1 LTGIGKHAH
10 IHCSVLY
17 FFWPQNVAQ
26 SVPIPDLN
34 EAGFFPSDERNLIKA
49 KVSGEGQDA
58 AGSIIVR
65 RSIMSSAATWD
76 TATPGLKTQLK
87 LLCIREWKNLIRDR
101 VALAARFLFTI
112 FLSLLIGLIFF
123 DVGNSDSAENANL
136 NSHFGSLI
144 MVLLMSM
151 FGTAQPELLAFPEQ
165 RPVFLREYSTN
176 HYSVVAYF
184 SSRLSMEIFITALQ
198 SLVLVSHHALTE

>member
-1 LTGIGKHAH
+1 
-10 IHCSVLY
+10 
-17 FFWPQNVAQ
+17 
-26 SVPIPDLN
+26 VPIPDLN

-49 KVSGEGQDA
+49 KVSGQGQDA
-58 AGSIIVR
+58 AGTTIVR
-65 RSIMSSAATWD
+65 RSIMSSAATWE
-76 TATPGLKTQLK
+76 TATPGLRTQLRM
-87 LLCIREWKNLIRDR
+87 LCIREVRNLLRDR

-112 FLSLLIGLIFF
+112 FLSLLIGVIFL

-184 SSRLSMEIFITALQ
+184 TSRLSMEIFITALQ
-198 SLVLVSHHALTE
+198 SLVLVSHPALTE